1 MKIEIYQIKDQAK
14 GNFNNGEILENKPIG
29 FPGENGKLKPYSN
42 IFYWAHAWTTN
53 KKSTIG
59 LHPHKG
65 FEICSFVLK
74 GKINHY
80 DTNQKKWIS
89 LSEGDVQIIR
99 SGSGISHSEEL
110 LENSEIFQI
119 WFDPD
124 VSKSIHKYPSYN
136 DYKKNDF
143 DIIDLKS
150 KKIKLIKTENSIFK
164 MDSEGII
171 IKEYYFKEKEKYQK
185 IEILENKIH
194 SFFLLNGEIELD
206 KKLIV
211 KGDFFKVSDLK
222 ELDIKILSNSKVF
235 EIVSPKI
242 LSYKTYYGN

>member
-1 MKIEIYQIKDQAK
+1 
-14 GNFNNGEILENKPIG
+14 
-29 FPGENGKLKPYSN
+29 
-42 IFYWAHAWTTN
+42 
-53 KKSTIG
+53 
-59 LHPHKG
+59 
-65 FEICSFVLK
+65 
-74 GKINHY
+74 
-80 DTNQKKWIS
+80 
-89 LSEGDVQIIR
+89 
-99 SGSGISHSEEL
+99 
-110 LENSEIFQI
+110 
-119 WFDPD
+119 
-124 VSKSIHKYPSYN
+124 
-136 DYKKNDF
+136 
-143 DIIDLKS
+143 
-150 KKIKLIKTENSIFK
+150 

>member
-29 FPGENGKLKPYSN
+29 FPGENGKLRPYSN

-53 KKSTIG
+53 EKSTIG

-150 KKIKLIKTENSIFK
+150 KKIKLIKTENSILK
-164 MDSEGII
+164 MDSEGIM
-171 IKEYYFKEKEKYQK
+171 IKEYYFKDKEKHQK

>member
-53 KKSTIG
+53 QKSTIG

-150 KKIKLIKTENSIFK
+150 KKIKLIKTENSILR

-171 IKEYYFKEKEKYQK
+171 IKEYYFKDKEKHQK

>member
-150 KKIKLIKTENSIFK
+150 KKIKLIKTENSILR

-171 IKEYYFKEKEKYQK
+171 IKEYYFKDKEKHQK

>member
-53 KKSTIG
+53 EKSTIG

-150 KKIKLIKTENSIFK
+150 KKIKLIKTENSILK

-171 IKEYYFKEKEKYQK
+171 IKEYYFKGKEKHQK
-185 IEILENKIH
+185 IEILKNKIH

>member
-150 KKIKLIKTENSIFK
+150 KKIKLIKTENSILR

>member
-29 FPGENGKLKPYSN
+29 FPGENGKLKSYSN

-53 KKSTIG
+53 QKSTIG

-150 KKIKLIKTENSIFK
+150 KKIKLIKTENSILK

>member
-29 FPGENGKLKPYSN
+29 FPGENGKLRPYSN

-53 KKSTIG
+53 EKSTIG

-150 KKIKLIKTENSIFK
+150 KKIKLIKTENSILK

-171 IKEYYFKEKEKYQK
+171 IKEYYFKDKEKHQK

>member
-171 IKEYYFKEKEKYQK
+171 IKEYYFKDKEKHQK

>member
-150 KKIKLIKTENSIFK
+150 KKIKLIKTKNSILK

-171 IKEYYFKEKEKYQK
+171 IKEYYFKDKEKHQK

>member
-29 FPGENGKLKPYSN
+29 FPGENGKLRPYSN

-53 KKSTIG
+53 EKSTIG

-150 KKIKLIKTENSIFK
+150 KKIKLIKTENSILK

-171 IKEYYFKEKEKYQK
+171 IKEYCFKDEEKHQK

>member
-150 KKIKLIKTENSIFK
+150 KKIKLIKTENSILK
-164 MDSEGII
+164 MDSEGIM
-171 IKEYYFKEKEKYQK
+171 IKEYYFKDKEKHQK

>member
-53 KKSTIG
+53 QKSTIG

-150 KKIKLIKTENSIFK
+150 KKIKLIKTENSILR

>member
-53 KKSTIG
+53 EKSTIG

-150 KKIKLIKTENSIFK
+150 KKIKLIKTENSILR

-185 IEILENKIH
+185 IEILKNKIH

>member
-29 FPGENGKLKPYSN
+29 FPGENGKLRPYSN

-53 KKSTIG
+53 EKSTIG

-150 KKIKLIKTENSIFK
+150 KKIKLIKTENSILK
-164 MDSEGII
+164 MDSEGIM
-171 IKEYYFKEKEKYQK
+171 IKEYYFKDKEKHQK

-222 ELDIKILSNSKVF
+222 ELDIKISFKSTSFNDLISFF
-235 EIVSPKI
+235 EDKI
-242 LSYKTYYGN
+242 FK

>member
-1 MKIEIYQIKDQAK
+1 M
-14 GNFNNGEILENKPIG
+14 
-29 FPGENGKLKPYSN
+29 
-42 IFYWAHAWTTN
+42 
-53 KKSTIG
+53 
-59 LHPHKG
+59 
-65 FEICSFVLK
+65 
-74 GKINHY
+74 
-80 DTNQKKWIS
+80 
-89 LSEGDVQIIR
+89 
-99 SGSGISHSEEL
+99 
-110 LENSEIFQI
+110 ENSEIFQI

-150 KKIKLIKTENSIFK
+150 KKIKLIKTENSILR

-171 IKEYYFKEKEKYQK
+171 IKEYYFKEKEKDQK

>member
-150 KKIKLIKTENSIFK
+150 KKIKLIKTENSILK

-171 IKEYYFKEKEKYQK
+171 IKEYYFKDKEKHQK

>member
-29 FPGENGKLKPYSN
+29 FPGENGKLRPYSN

-53 KKSTIG
+53 EKSTIG

-124 VSKSIHKYPSYN
+124 VSKSIHKHPSYN

-150 KKIKLIKTENSIFK
+150 KKIKLIKTENSILK

-171 IKEYYFKEKEKYQK
+171 IKEYYFKDKEKHQK

>member
-53 KKSTIG
+53 QKSTIG

-150 KKIKLIKTENSIFK
+150 KKIKLIKTENSILK
-164 MDSEGII
+164 MDSEGIM
-171 IKEYYFKEKEKYQK
+171 IKEYYFKDKEKHQK

>member
-29 FPGENGKLKPYSN
+29 FPGENGKLRPYSN

-53 KKSTIG
+53 EKSTIG

-124 VSKSIHKYPSYN
+124 VSKSIHKYPSYS

-150 KKIKLIKTENSIFK
+150 KKIKLIKTENSILK
-164 MDSEGII
+164 MDSEGIM
-171 IKEYYFKEKEKYQK
+171 IKEYYFKDKEKHQK

>member
-53 KKSTIG
+53 EKSTIG

-150 KKIKLIKTENSIFK
+150 KKIKLIKTENSILK
-164 MDSEGII
+164 MDSEGIM
-171 IKEYYFKEKEKYQK
+171 IKEYYFKDKEKHQK

>member
-29 FPGENGKLKPYSN
+29 FPGENGKLRPYSN

-53 KKSTIG
+53 EKSTIG

-80 DTNQKKWIS
+80 DSNQKKWIS

-150 KKIKLIKTENSIFK
+150 KKIKLIKTENSILK

>member
-53 KKSTIG
+53 EKSTIG

-110 LENSEIFQI
+110 MENSEIFQI

-150 KKIKLIKTENSIFK
+150 KKIKLIKTENSILK

-171 IKEYYFKEKEKYQK
+171 IKEYYFKDKEKHQK

>member
-53 KKSTIG
+53 EKSTIG

-150 KKIKLIKTENSIFK
+150 KKIKLIKTENSILK
-164 MDSEGII
+164 MDSEGIT
-171 IKEYYFKEKEKYQK
+171 IKEYYFKDKEKHQK

>member
-29 FPGENGKLKPYSN
+29 FPGENGKLRPYSN

-53 KKSTIG
+53 EKSTIG

-150 KKIKLIKTENSIFK
+150 KKIKLIKTENSILK
-164 MDSEGII
+164 MDSEGIT
-171 IKEYYFKEKEKYQK
+171 IKEYYFKDKQKHQK

>member
-29 FPGENGKLKPYSN
+29 FPGENGKLRPYSN

-53 KKSTIG
+53 EKSTIG

-110 LENSEIFQI
+110 LEKSEIFQI

-150 KKIKLIKTENSIFK
+150 KKIKLIKTENSILK
-164 MDSEGII
+164 MDSEGIT
-171 IKEYYFKEKEKYQK
+171 IKEYYFKDKQKHQK

>member
-53 KKSTIG
+53 EKSTIG

-150 KKIKLIKTENSIFK
+150 KKIKLIKTENSILK

>member
-29 FPGENGKLKPYSN
+29 FPGENGKLRPYSN

-53 KKSTIG
+53 EKSTIG

-136 DYKKNDF
+136 DYKRNDF

-150 KKIKLIKTENSIFK
+150 KKIKLIKTENSILK
-164 MDSEGII
+164 MDSEGIM
-171 IKEYYFKEKEKYQK
+171 IKEYYFKDKEKHQK

>member
-136 DYKKNDF
+136 DHKKNDF

-150 KKIKLIKTENSIFK
+150 KKIKLIKTENSILK

-171 IKEYYFKEKEKYQK
+171 IKEYYFKDKEKHQK

>member
-150 KKIKLIKTENSIFK
+150 KKIKLIKTENSILK

>member
-14 GNFNNGEILENKPIG
+14 GNFNNGKILENKPIG
-29 FPGENGKLKPYSN
+29 FPGENGKLRPYSN

-53 KKSTIG
+53 EKSTIG

-150 KKIKLIKTENSIFK
+150 KKIKLIKTENSILK

-171 IKEYYFKEKEKYQK
+171 IKEYYFKDKEKHQK

>member
-53 KKSTIG
+53 EKSTIG

-150 KKIKLIKTENSIFK
+150 KKIKLIKTENSILK

-171 IKEYYFKEKEKYQK
+171 IKEYYFKDKEKHQK

-194 SFFLLNGEIELD
+194 SFFLLNGEIELN

-222 ELDIKILSNSKVF
+222 ELDVKILSNSKVF

>member
-29 FPGENGKLKPYSN
+29 FPGENGKLKSYSN
-42 IFYWAHAWTTN
+42 IFYWAHAWTN
-53 KKSTIG
+53 NEKSTIG

-150 KKIKLIKTENSIFK
+150 KKIKLIKTENSILK

-171 IKEYYFKEKEKYQK
+171 IKEYYFKDKEKYQK

>member
-53 KKSTIG
+53 EKSTIG

-150 KKIKLIKTENSIFK
+150 KKIKLIKTENSILK

-171 IKEYYFKEKEKYQK
+171 IKEYYFKDKEKYQK
-185 IEILENKIH
+185 IEILKNKIH

>member
-29 FPGENGKLKPYSN
+29 FPGENGKLRPYSN

-53 KKSTIG
+53 EKSTIG

-110 LENSEIFQI
+110 LEKSEIFQI

-150 KKIKLIKTENSIFK
+150 KKIKLIKTENSILK
-164 MDSEGII
+164 MDSEGIT
-171 IKEYYFKEKEKYQK
+171 IKEYYFKDKEKHQK

>member
-150 KKIKLIKTENSIFK
+150 KKIKLIKTKNSILK

-171 IKEYYFKEKEKYQK
+171 IKEHYFKDKEKHQK

>member
-53 KKSTIG
+53 EKSTIG

-110 LENSEIFQI
+110 MENSEIFQI

-150 KKIKLIKTENSIFK
+150 KKIKLIKTENSILR